1 MIVDAHLHLWDPAR
15 LRYPWLAGNEL
26 LHRPYLPGDFR
37 RASADC
43 DVEAMIFVQCEA
55 EPGQYLLEA
64 EWVAALAEHE
74 PRIAAI
80 VAWAPLELG
89 APARASLEQLA
100 QLELVRG
107 VRRIVQFEPDPEFCL
122 QPDFIQG
129 VKLLAEFGLTFD
141 ICTDW
146 SRLPYVVRFARAVPG
161 VRMVLDHIGKPPIAA
176 GFLEP
181 WATHLREL
189 AHLPHV
195 WCKMSGVATEADHSN
210 WNDSQL
216 APYIDTAIQAF
227 GCERLM
233 FGGDWPVSTQAIDYR
248 RWVELLQRALAGA
261 STADRD
267 RFWRRNALDFY
278 GLAT

>member
-15 LRYPWLAGNEL
+15 LRYPWLDGNAL
-26 LHRPYLPGDFR
+26 LDRPHLPDDFR
-37 RASADC
+37 RASEGC

-55 EPGQYLLEA
+55 GPGQHLLET
-64 EWVAALAEHE
+64 EWVASLAEQE

-89 APARASLEQLA
+89 ASARDSLERLTRH
-100 QLELVRG
+100 ERVRG
-107 VRRIVQFEPDPEFCL
+107 IRRIVQFEPDPAFCL

-146 SRLPYVVRFARAVPG
+146 SRLPYVVRFARAVPE
-161 VRMVLDHIGKPPIAA
+161 VPMVLDHIGKPPIAA
-176 GFLEP
+176 GLIEP

-189 AHLPHV
+189 ADLPHV

-210 WNDSQL
+210 WNDAQL

-227 GCERLM
+227 GYERLM

-248 RWVELLQRALAGA
+248 RWIALLQRVLAGA
-261 STADRD
+261 SAADQD
-267 RFWRRNALDFY
+267 RFWRRNALYFY
-278 GLAT
+278 GLAH